1 MKMSERLLDDN
12 VSSQVKEYFGQ
23 LDKPVQ
29 MLFFGSKSDCTTCD
43 DTLQLVK
50 EVSELS
56 DKLDLKVYDIEADAE
71 TAKKHNVNKAPN
83 LVLAGKDGDKII
95 DYGVRYSGIPSG
107 HEFSSLINDLLQVS
121 KGISGLSEPTKA
133 FLQSLNEPLLFLVFT
148 TPT

>member
-1 MKMSERLLDDN
+1 MAERLLDDN

-29 MLFFGSKSDCTTCD
+29 LLFFGSKSDCTTCD

-56 DKLDLKVYDIEADAE
+56 DKLDLKVYDIETDAE
-71 TAKKHNVNKAPN
+71 IAKQHNVNKAPG
-83 LVLAGKDGDKII
+83 LVLAGKDGDKIT
-95 DYGVRYSGIPSG
+95 DFGVRYSGIPAG
-107 HEFSSLINDLLQVS
+107 HEFSSLINDLLMVS
-121 KGISGLSEPTKA
+121 KGTSGLSDTTKA
-133 FLQSLNEPLLFLVFT
+133 FLHSLTGPLLFLVFT

>member
-1 MKMSERLLDDN
+1 MKMAERLLDDN

-29 MLFFGSKSDCTTCD
+29 LLFFGSKSDCTTCD

-71 TAKKHNVNKAPN
+71 IAKQHNVNKAPG
-83 LVLAGKDGDKII
+83 LVLVGKDGDKIT
-95 DYGVRYSGIPSG
+95 DFGVRYSGIPAG
-107 HEFSSLINDLLQVS
+107 HEFNSLINDLLMVS
-121 KGISGLSEPTKA
+121 KGTSGLSDTTKA
-133 FLQSLNEPLLFLVFT
+133 FLHSLTDPLLFLVFT

>member
-1 MKMSERLLDDN
+1 MSEKLLDDN
-12 VSSQVKEYFGQ
+12 VSSQVKEFFGQ

-56 DKLDLKVYDIEADAE
+56 NKLDLKVYDLETDAE
-71 TAKKHNVNKAPN
+71 IAKQHNVNKAPG

-95 DYGVRYSGIPSG
+95 DYGVRYSGIPAG
-107 HEFSSLINDLLQVS
+107 HEFSSLINDLLQIS
-121 KGISGLSEPTKA
+121 KGTSGLSEPTKA
-133 FLQSLNEPLLFLVFT
+133 FLLSLADPLLFLVFT